1 MNINKHIGFLFVL
14 FCFITVETF
23 AKIPVSKDKKIR
35 LVENWQFM
43 KGDVGNIWELVRPV
57 RKGQPESQPIWS
69 SVTLPHCF
77 NAEDGVDPDV
87 NYYQGPGWYKTLL
100 DVNNPYTDGRVI
112 LEFEGAGQKTEVY
125 VYMENVASHVGGYD
139 SWNVDITEAI
149 NRFYKTKDAQR
160 FKGKI
165 PLAIR
170 CDNSRDAEMIPSD
183 LSDFNLY
190 GGLYRYVNL
199 VYMPSVSVCSLKI
212 TPEVVISKQGKLS
225 ISGSYYNPSDVKSAS
240 VFVEVMEPHGEVVA
254 SLQMDSVVPLGNF
267 FIDEVEIKK
276 PMLWHVDNPSL
287 YTCRVSVSACGQT
300 WVSTERFGFRT
311 YEFQEKGPFFLNG
324 KRLLL
329 RGTHRHEDHAGVGA
343 AMTEQQMVEE
353 MKMMKQM
360 GVNFIRLGHYQ
371 QSEIILNLCDELGIL
386 VWEEIPWCRGG
397 LGGERYKAQAKRMLT
412 NMIEQHYNHPS
423 VIIWGLGNEND
434 WPNDFPEFDKSR
446 IRAFMSELHSLSHH
460 LDDSRMTA
468 IRRCSFCSDI
478 VDVYSPSIWRGW
490 YGGVFT
496 DYKQTSLKEMEKVKR
511 FLHVEWGGDSH
522 AGRHNEVIDG
532 GWNTDSYLKA
542 WTKKKNEWSES
553 YIVRLIDWHLK
564 EQENMPWLTGT
575 AYWPFKDFSTPVRP
589 ENPVPYVNQKGVVER
604 DFTKKESYYVFQ
616 SYWTK
621 EPMIH
626 IYGHTWPIR
635 WGEPAKEQEVLVYSN
650 CKEVELFLNGVSQ
663 GVRKRNSQDFPAA
676 GLHWYVTFRKG
687 ENTLKAVSRDKVM
700 VEDIISFEYQTEK
713 WEKPYSIELTS
724 SVVND
729 GVVEIEAYLVDR
741 KGVKCLDAD
750 DFIYF
755 GLTGDGELIQNQGT
769 SIGSR
774 KVQAQNGRARIRVQL
789 NGGTSYISVKVEDI
803 PTAFL
808 QLKP

>member
-1 MNINKHIGFLFVL
+1 MNKYIGCWLVL
-14 FCFITVETF
+14 FCLISVESF
-23 AKIPVSKDKKIR
+23 AKIPVTKDKKIR
-35 LVENWQFM
+35 LVENWQFL
-43 KGDVGNIWELVRPV
+43 KGDVGNVWELVRPV
-57 RKGQPESQPIWS
+57 RKGQPECQPIWTP
-69 SVTLPHCF
+69 VTLPHCF

-100 DVNNPYTDGRVI
+100 DVNNPYAGGRVL

-125 VYMENVASHVGGYD
+125 VYMEKVASHVGGYD
-139 SWNVDITEAI
+139 SWNVDITEAV
-149 NRFYKTKDAQR
+149 NRFLGTKDAER

-165 PLAIR
+165 PLSIR

-199 VYMPSVSVCSLKI
+199 VYTPSVSVSSLQI
-212 TPEVVISKQGKLS
+212 TPEVPASKRGVLS
-225 ISGSYYNPSDVKSAS
+225 IVGRFYNPTDVKTAS
-240 VFVEVMEPHGEVVA
+240 VSVEIENPQGEVVA
-254 SLQMDSVVPLGNF
+254 SRQMDSVVPLGDF
-267 FIDEVEIKK
+267 RVEDIEIQK
-276 PMLWHVDNPSL
+276 PVWWHVDAPKL
-287 YTCRVSVSACGQT
+287 YTCRVSVTADGQT

-324 KRLLL
+324 ERLLL

-343 AMTEQQMVEE
+343 AMTEEQMVEE

-397 LGGERYKAQAKRMLT
+397 LGGETYQAQAKRMLT
-412 NMIEQHYNHPS
+412 HMIEQHYNHPS

-434 WPNDFPEFDKSR
+434 WPNDFPEFDKAK
-446 IRAFMSELHSLSHH
+446 IRAFMSELHSLAHR
-460 LDDSRMTA
+460 LDASRLTA
-468 IRRCSFCSDI
+468 IRRCAFCSDI

-496 DYKQTSLKEMEKVKR
+496 DYKETSRTEMEKVKR

-532 GWNTDSYLKA
+532 GWDTESYLKA

-564 EQENMPWLTGT
+564 EQETMPWLTGT

-604 DFTKKESYYVFQ
+604 DFTKKEAYYVFQ
-616 SYWTK
+616 SYWAK
-621 EPMIH
+621 EPMVH

-635 WGEPAKEQEVLVYSN
+635 WGEPGQEQEVLVYSN
-650 CKEVELFLNGVSQ
+650 CGEVELFLNGVSQ
-663 GVRKRNSQDFPAA
+663 GIRKRNSQDFPAA
-676 GLHWYVTFRKG
+676 GLHWYVKFQKG
-687 ENTLKAVSRDKVM
+687 KNVLKAVSRGKAV
-700 VEDIISFEYQTEK
+700 VEDEISFEYQIEK
-713 WEKPYSIELTS
+713 WEKPTRLEVTS
-724 SVVND
+724 SMVAD
-729 GVVEIEAYLVDR
+729 GVAEVEAYLVD
-741 KGVKCLDAD
+741 KNGVKCLDAD

-755 GLTGDGELIQNQGT
+755 GLTGDGALIQNQGT

-774 KVQAQNGRARIRVQL
+774 KVQAQNGRARIRVRL
-789 NGGTSYISVKVEDI
+789 NGGVSCVSVKAEGVPI
-803 PTAFL
+803 VFI
-808 QLKP
+808 QVK